1 MQKSVIKAGNSGN
14 YNLKPT
20 IRATTEAAVFEPG
33 TIDLKLIIS
42 IGIETCPEDPS
53 IHDLIVSADQALY
66 AAKKQDRNRVVLA
79 EVAYGLKS
87 EKES

>member
-1 MQKSVIKAGNSGN
+1 VILPNTSVKGAR
-14 YNLKPT
+14 YVAER

-33 TIDLKLIIS
+33 TIDLKLTIS
-42 IGIETCPEDPS
+42 IGIETCPEAPS

-66 AAKKQDRNRVVLA
+66 AAKKQGCNRVVLA
-79 EVAYGLKS
+79 EVAHGLKS

>member
-1 MQKSVIKAGNSGN
+1 MILPNSSVKGAR
-14 YNLKPT
+14 YVAER

-33 TIDLKLIIS
+33 TIDLKLTIS
-42 IGIETCPEDPS
+42 IGIETCPEAPS

-66 AAKKQDRNRVVLA
+66 AAKKQGRNRGVLA
-79 EVAYGLKS
+79 EVAHGLKS